1 MQNDWIKTQAAQNII
16 GQFDERRPAWLWSG
30 DGQELIWQNHASRL
44 FMAKQKKCR
53 IKLAKEAV
61 PIKGQVRRLLRLGS
75 IGLASLARV
84 QFLVGNKPVSATCSC
99 LPVVLENDQAGLL
112 IVGVDPIEVEIFDNA
127 ELSGSDDIKGEKTGQ
142 DTGPDEEPD
151 TEPDTGSDTGSDKE
165 AGLEQVSE
173 NSDAQETASHDT
185 QTSTEKSGR
194 SSQPGQ
200 LSNLLDRLANNS
212 QLFDPLGAGDE
223 IIPNELKQA
232 GKNEKTASDDI
243 FIPTSKE
250 SVATLDGNQEDKEGR
265 AAKKEGAGQPEEQTK
280 EAQSENEKTLWRVRG
295 AGFTPLEH
303 YQDHQKQQDQRVDEN
318 QDKKGKAGLDDGKSE
333 KPLSAD
339 GSQSAA
345 AAKKADVPGTE
356 PASQDSSSTGTPE
369 SSSKQTSKTKEAD
382 RVANYNFAELS
393 RILKKRINGQEASG
407 KPQPSNKPQPNGK
420 PQPSDK
426 PQANDGKTLN
436 LSEEMLVLNRLPI
449 GILIFRDQQILFA
462 NRAFAA
468 LMGSSSISRL
478 RESGL
483 GGLFPRI
490 GNADTPVGPVVSLVK
505 LDGKEV
511 LVDARLQTITW
522 QGGSALML
530 SASEQNNAF
539 DGEASVKSFTRALA
553 ENKKQGYFE
562 TNDAGIIG
570 LISEDGARLLGQ
582 SATDLSGSSISRL
595 VDGDS
600 LIKFQDFLRQKA
612 QFAGAARPY
621 IELACARK
629 NLEMEIFSQGRAG
642 IVTGYFGIIRP
653 KEEAAKND
661 QDTGY
666 PGSDSPLLARLSRG
680 IRRPLNTILGFSELI
695 YSEAFGALGN
705 PRYGEYARDIKS
717 AGNEIARLVDEMDEY
732 SRLKS
737 ADFVPDSADFDL
749 AQLLNE
755 CLRLVRA
762 TANKRQVFVRS
773 AISETLPAIYADR
786 ASMRQAIL
794 NLLAS
799 AIDQTPAGGKV
810 ILSAQIEDDGSIGV
824 HVRDSAKNP
833 NATSERFV
841 VFSESNSRRQE
852 RLVPMKS
859 SMGLALTRSLLAV
872 NDCAL
877 HVDPSV
883 GAGTLMSLK
892 IPAVLLS
899 GQN

>member
-1 MQNDWIKTQAAQNII
+1 MQNDWIKTQAGQNII
-16 GQFDERRPAWLWSG
+16 GQFDERRPAWLWSS
-30 DGQELIWQNHASRL
+30 DGQTLIWRNHGARL
-44 FMAKQKKCR
+44 FLAKQKKCR

-75 IGLASLARV
+75 IGLSSLARV

-99 LPVVLENDQAGLL
+99 MPVVLENDQAGLL
-112 IVGVDPIEVEIFDNA
+112 IVGVDPIEADIFENA
-127 ELSGSDDIKGEKTGQ
+127 NLDDTDDSKGKK
-142 DTGPDEEPD
+142 PDEGD
-151 TEPDTGSDTGSDKE
+151 E
-165 AGLEQVSE
+165 AGQADQEQISE
-173 NSDAQETASHDT
+173 NSGNEEPAPVVVETSAKKAAQPAQS
-185 QTSTEKSGR
+185 
-194 SSQPGQ
+194 GQ

-223 IIPNELKQA
+223 IIPDELKQA
-232 GKNEKTASDDI
+232 GKNKKTAATGT
-243 FIPTSKE
+243 FKPETGERE
-250 SVATLDGNQEDKEGR
+250 SATDSNKEDKEG
-265 AAKKEGAGQPEEQTK
+265 ASAKKEIASQTEK
-280 EAQSENEKTLWRVRG
+280 QSANEKTLWRVRG

-303 YQDHQKQQDQRVDEN
+303 HQDRHEPGLSGDEGDLSASETQQDQPVDEN
-318 QDKKGKAGLDDGKSE
+318 HDKTAKAGPDDGK
-333 KPLSAD
+333 
-339 GSQSAA
+339 
-345 AAKKADVPGTE
+345 TM
-356 PASQDSSSTGTPE
+356 
-369 SSSKQTSKTKEAD
+369 EAD
-382 RVANYNFAELS
+382 RVANYNFEELS
-393 RILKKRINGQEASG
+393 RILKNRINGQEASA
-407 KPQPSNKPQPNGK
+407 KPQQNTKPGQNAK
-420 PQPSDK
+420 PGQIADG
-426 PQANDGKTLN
+426 PQANSGKSTGKTLN

-462 NRAFAA
+462 NRAFAD

-478 RESGL
+478 HEGGL

-490 GNADTPVGPVVSLVK
+490 GNADTPVGPVVSLIK

-539 DGEASVKSFTRALA
+539 DGEASIKSFTRALA
-553 ENKKQGYFE
+553 ENKAQGYFE

-570 LISEDGARLLGQ
+570 FISENGARLLGQ
-582 SATDLSGSSISRL
+582 NTADLSGSSISRL

-600 LIKFQDFLRQKA
+600 LIKFRDFLRQKA

-642 IVTGYFGIIRP
+642 IITGYFGIIRP
-653 KEEAAKND
+653 KDSPLKSE
-661 QDTGY
+661 QDTAAPSG
-666 PGSDSPLLARLSRG
+666 DSPLLARLSRG

-717 AGNEIARLVDEMDEY
+717 AGDEIARLVDEMDEY
-732 SRLKS
+732 SRLKD
-737 ADFVPDSADFDL
+737 ANFVPDSADFDL
-749 AQLLNE
+749 AQLLEE

-762 TANKRQVFVRS
+762 TANKRRVFVRS

-810 ILSAQIEDDGSIGV
+810 IVSAQIEDDGSIGV

-883 GAGTLMSLK
+883 GAGTLMSLS
-892 IPAVLLS
+892 IPAVLL
-899 GQN
+899 GRQN